1 MPLYEVEQETERV
14 ILVGVSQ
21 QDGDDAEDSVAE
33 LAELVETAGAV
44 VVGTLIQKRENIHP
58 GTYVG
63 TGKVFE
69 LEELIEET
77 GATGIV
83 CDDELSPAQL
93 KNLEEALKT
102 KVMDRTLIIL
112 DIFAARASTSEGKIQ
127 VELAQLKYRLSR
139 LSGLGRSLS
148 RLGGGIGTRGPGE
161 KKLEMDRRL
170 INSRVAQLN
179 RELKEV
185 QRHRE
190 VNRQQRKRSGIPVV
204 AVVGYTNAGKST
216 LLNHLTNAEVLEED
230 KLFATL
236 DPTTR
241 ILELTNHQKVLMT
254 DTVGFIR
261 KLPHHLIEAFRST
274 LEEAKYADIILHVV
288 DASNPQMDEQMYT
301 VYETLQNLGV
311 KDKPVITVFNKIDR
325 MEDTWVPR
333 DLRADYHVK
342 ISAKTG
348 EGITGFLQSIEAVL
362 RERKVEIEALYPYK
376 EAGKI
381 QKIRKYGELQ
391 EEEYREDGIFVR
403 AFVPAELYGQVR
415 PEGVTPNNCL

>member
-69 LEELIEET
+69 LEELIEQT

-112 DIFAARASTSEGKIQ
+112 DIFATRASTSEGKIQ

-241 ILELTNHQKVLMT
+241 ILELTNNQKVLMT

-261 KLPHHLIEAFRST
+261 KLPHHLIDAFRST

-288 DASNPQMDEQMYT
+288 DASNPQMDKQMYI
-301 VYETLQNLGV
+301 VYDTLRNLEVEG
-311 KDKPVITVFNKIDR
+311 KKIITAFNKTDR
-325 MEDTWVPR
+325 IGQPEPLHDF
-333 DLRADYHVK
+333 RAERTVH
-342 ISAKTG
+342 ISAKYG
-348 EGITGFLQSIEAVL
+348 DGLENLKNILEEIL
-362 RERKVEIEALYPYK
+362 REEKDFLECTIPYQD
-376 EAGKI
+376 AGVI
-381 QKIRKYGELQ
+381 QKIREKGELLS
-391 EEEYREDGIFVR
+391 EEYREDGIFVR
-403 AFVPAELYGQVR
+403 AWVPKEFHYM
-415 PEGVTPNNCL
+415 

>member
-21 QDGDDAEDSVAE
+21 QDGDDVEDSVAE

-69 LEELIEET
+69 LEELIEQT

-112 DIFAARASTSEGKIQ
+112 DIFATRASTSEGKIQ

-241 ILELTNHQKVLMT
+241 ILELTNNQKVLMT

-261 KLPHHLIEAFRST
+261 KLPHHLIDAFRST

-288 DASNPQMDEQMYT
+288 DASNPQMDKQMYI
-301 VYETLQNLGV
+301 VYDTLRNLEVEG
-311 KDKPVITVFNKIDR
+311 KKIITAFNKTDR
-325 MEDTWVPR
+325 IGQPEPLHDF
-333 DLRADYHVK
+333 RAERTVH
-342 ISAKTG
+342 ISAKYG
-348 EGITGFLQSIEAVL
+348 DGLEDLKNILEEIL
-362 RERKVEIEALYPYK
+362 REEKDFLECTIPYRD
-376 EAGKI
+376 AGVI
-381 QKIRKYGELQ
+381 QKIREKGELLS
-391 EEEYREDGIFVR
+391 EEYREDGIFVR
-403 AFVPAELYGQVR
+403 AWVPKEFHYM
-415 PEGVTPNNCL
+415 

>member
-21 QDGDDAEDSVAE
+21 QDGDDVEDSVAE

-69 LEELIEET
+69 LEELIEQT

-241 ILELTNHQKVLMT
+241 ILELTNNQKVLMT

-261 KLPHHLIEAFRST
+261 KLPHHLIDAFRST

-288 DASNPQMDEQMYT
+288 DASNPQMDKQMYI
-301 VYETLQNLGV
+301 VYDTLRNLEVEG
-311 KDKPVITVFNKIDR
+311 KKIITAFNKTDR
-325 MEDTWVPR
+325 IGQPEPLHDF
-333 DLRADYHVK
+333 RAERTVH
-342 ISAKTG
+342 ISAKYG
-348 EGITGFLQSIEAVL
+348 DGLEDLKNILEEIL
-362 RERKVEIEALYPYK
+362 REEKDFLECTIPYRD
-376 EAGKI
+376 AGVI
-381 QKIRKYGELQ
+381 QKIREKGELLS
-391 EEEYREDGIFVR
+391 EEYREDGIFVR
-403 AFVPAELYGQVR
+403 AWVPKEFHYM
-415 PEGVTPNNCL
+415 